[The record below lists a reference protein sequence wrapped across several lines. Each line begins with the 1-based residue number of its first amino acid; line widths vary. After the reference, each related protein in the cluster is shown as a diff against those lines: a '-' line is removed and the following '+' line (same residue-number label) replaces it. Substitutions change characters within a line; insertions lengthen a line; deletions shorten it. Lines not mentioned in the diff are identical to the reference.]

1 MNMSKSKYCKAVQCE
16 KIVWLEENRRDLI
29 EQKDESRMKTGQKVG
44 EIAKGIFGEYTDINY
59 DSDLAKRVE
68 MTRKAMSDGA
78 GVITEASFLFDDNF
92 CSVDILKNL
101 SDGVEIYEVK
111 SSTEVKD
118 VYLDDVS
125 YQYFVLTGCGLNVK
139 KVFIV
144 YINNEYVRGDEL
156 ELEKLFNIEDVTDI
170 AREKQAEISTN
181 IRMINDFMQNHGPL
195 SEPPSEID
203 MHCFNPYGCE
213 FWDYCTRDL
222 PRPNVFDVS
231 GMWKSKKIEKYHEGK
246 VSFEDLK
253 NEKLN
258 GKYLEQIDFELNDRE
273 PKINRKAIEDILDSL
288 RYPLYFID
296 YETCQHAIPEFV
308 GTKPYQQI
316 PFQYSL
322 HIIPE
327 EGAPMEHREFLSE
340 IGDENMIRTFAES
353 MIRDMPD
360 DGSIIVYNKG
370 FESSRNREIGEMY
383 PDLAGEMERI
393 NANIVDL
400 MVPFKSRDY
409 YTKEMQGSYSIKYV
423 LPALYP
429 DDPELD
435 YHNLPVVHNGG
446 EASEAFLSLKDKTPE
461 EQAEIRDGLLKY
473 CELDTLAMVKI
484 WENFREITKD

>member
-29 EQKDESRMKTGQKVG
+29 EQKDESCMKTGQKVG

-68 MTRKAMSDGA
+68 MTSNAMSDGA
-78 GVITEASFLFDDNF
+78 DVITEASFLFEDSF

-118 VYLDDVS
+118 VYLDDIS

-144 YINNEYVRGDEL
+144 YINNEYVRGEEL

-231 GMWKSKKIEKYHEGK
+231 GMWKSKKIEKYHDGK

-288 RYPLYFID
+288 LIQFFYLN
-296 YETCQHAIPEFV
+296 HAPSDNS
-308 GTKPYQQI
+308 K
-316 PFQYSL
+316 
-322 HIIPE
+322 HK
-327 EGAPMEHREFLSE
+327 
-340 IGDENMIRTFAES
+340 NRTRKRLRIQEQLQ
-353 MIRDMPD
+353 
-360 DGSIIVYNKG
+360 
-370 FESSRNREIGEMY
+370 SR
-383 PDLAGEMERI
+383 L
-393 NANIVDL
+393 
-400 MVPFKSRDY
+400 
-409 YTKEMQGSYSIKYV
+409 
-423 LPALYP
+423 
-429 DDPELD
+429 
-435 YHNLPVVHNGG
+435 
-446 EASEAFLSLKDKTPE
+446 
-461 EQAEIRDGLLKY
+461 
-473 CELDTLAMVKI
+473 
-484 WENFREITKD
+484 

>member
-1 MNMSKSKYCKAVQCE
+1 MSKSKYCKAVQCE